1 MANLKEVLAKKTV
14 VGLVLGQIL
23 SLLITS
29 TGFSSSELARRGL
42 FFAFHLFLGDF
53 PLMETKLIF
62 LKPVKLPV
70 IVT

>member
-1 MANLKEVLAKKTV
+1 MVSFKEIVSNKTV

-42 FFAFHLFLGDF
+42 YFHYLGS
-53 PLMETKLIF
+53 M
-62 LKPVKLPV
+62 
-70 IVT
+70 

>member
-1 MANLKEVLAKKTV
+1 MVNFKEIVSNNRV

-42 FFAFHLFLGDF
+42 YFHYLGS
-53 PLMETKLIF
+53 M
-62 LKPVKLPV
+62 
-70 IVT
+70 